1 MINMKTYAGFPSY
14 SKQHYMV
21 STLNPVS
28 TFCLFFPN
36 SRSIISKWKQE
47 NKGKLMLAKGG
58 KKKKIATRTKRQSN
72 GRIRAIPIEL

>member
-1 MINMKTYAGFPSY
+1 
-14 SKQHYMV
+14 MV